1 MAVGCWTTV
10 CWEYF
15 VFIRQRPLAWN
26 VIWCQATTSRER
38 QPAWSDQE
46 RYSDVKRP
54 NAWSDHL
61 ATTCLSDHLP
71 VILKSSDHLL
81 RTMLILRLIST
92 MHDLRAHV
100 AQGDATTSQT
110 FIVTF
115 MKICMIVSINTVK
128 TWTLYNKQARDI
140 HPSLDQCWASVVDGG
155 PTLIQNGWMSL
166 ACLVN
171 VAGQCYIMRAIG

>member
-26 VIWCQATTSRER
+26 IIWCQATTSLVR
-38 QPAWSDQE
+38 QP
-46 RYSDVKRP
+46 
-54 NAWSDHL
+54 AWSDHL

-71 VILKSSDHLL
+71 VILMSSDHLL
-81 RTMLILRLIST
+81 RTMLMLRVIST

-100 AQGDATTSQT
+100 SQGDATTWQT

-115 MKICMIVSINTVK
+115 MKICMIVCINTVK

-166 ACLVN
+166 VCLVN